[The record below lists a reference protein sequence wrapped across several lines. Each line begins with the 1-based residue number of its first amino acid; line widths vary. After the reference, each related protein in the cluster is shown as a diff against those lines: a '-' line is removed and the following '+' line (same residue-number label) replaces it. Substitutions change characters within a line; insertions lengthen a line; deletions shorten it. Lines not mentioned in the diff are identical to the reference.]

1 MNTCFFSAS
10 PRITGPLCQNP
21 PKGHGKGQMMLAD
34 IASGEVDTAD
44 VLFLIAFILFVIATV
59 MAAMAKAVDSVI
71 VRAGFACVALAW
83 LLL

>member
-1 MNTCFFSAS
+1 
-10 PRITGPLCQNP
+10 
-21 PKGHGKGQMMLAD
+21 MMLAD

>member
-1 MNTCFFSAS
+1 
-10 PRITGPLCQNP
+10 
-21 PKGHGKGQMMLAD
+21 
-34 IASGEVDTAD
+34 
-44 VLFLIAFILFVIATV
+44 VIATV

>member
-1 MNTCFFSAS
+1 
-10 PRITGPLCQNP
+10 
-21 PKGHGKGQMMLAD
+21 MMLAD

-71 VRAGFACVALAW
+71 VRAGFACIALAW